1 MTVTIRLVDDDER
14 LRSARPLTAY
24 AFEKS
29 PSDEELT
36 RRRVSLGR
44 RRTHVLFDDDEPRS
58 TAMVIEMTQNVRGRL
73 LPMGGVAGVATH
85 PAGRR
90 KGFARRLLHH
100 VLADMREHGQVVS
113 ALYPF
118 RPSFYERFGYVGI
131 PSERRVTLA
140 PPDLVALMRVA
151 VPGEVGLH
159 RYPEAAPQVRELTEA
174 LHPGVHGMALRAD
187 PGLAAARGV
196 DDHWVAVATVG
207 GRTVGYLAYQIKAYG
222 GELSAWRFLYRDA
235 AARTLLLGWLAGHTD
250 QIATVSLPLL
260 PDERPET
267 WVTDADLQ
275 IGSRMA
281 PLHAPAPMVRILS
294 VPGLAGISVGEA
306 AVSVRVVDEFIGG
319 VYTLDGAGGRLS
331 IRSGGEPTAELTGHG
346 LAALVYGVLDPTE
359 LPLRG
364 FGTASPPAV
373 AALRALF
380 GPRTPYLFEGF

>member
-1 MTVTIRLVDDDER
+1 MTVTIRLVDADER

-29 PSDEELT
+29 PWDEELT
-36 RRRVSLGR
+36 RRRASLGR
-44 RRTHVLFDDDEPRS
+44 WRTHVLFDDDEPRS
-58 TAMVIEMTQNVRGRL
+58 TATVIEMTQNVRGLL

-100 VLADMREHGQVVS
+100 VLADMRDQGQVVS

-131 PSERRVTLA
+131 PPERRVTV
-140 PPDLVALMRVA
+140 PPSDLVALMRVA
-151 VPGEVGLH
+151 VPGEVALH

-174 LHPGVHGMALRAD
+174 IQPGVHGMALRAD
-187 PGLAAARGV
+187 PDLAAARGV
-196 DDHWVAVATVG
+196 DDHWVAVATVD
-207 GRTVGYLAYQIKAYG
+207 GRVSGYLAYQIKAYG
-222 GELSAWRFLYRDA
+222 GELSAWRFLYRDP

-250 QIATVSLPLL
+250 QVGTVSLPLR

-267 WVTDADLQ
+267 WATDADLAVA
-275 IGSRMA
+275 SRMA

-294 VPGLAGISVGEA
+294 LPGLAGISVGEA
-306 AVSVRVVDEFIGG
+306 AVTVRIVDEVVGG
-319 VYTLDGAGGRLS
+319 VYTLDGAGGALDVRT
-331 IRSGGEPTAELTGHG
+331 GGEPAAELTGHG
-346 LAALVYGVLDPTE
+346 LAALVYGVLDPAE

-364 FGTASPPAV
+364 FGTASP
-373 AALRALF
+373 AALTALRSLF
-380 GPRTPYLFEGF
+380 GPRAPYLFESF